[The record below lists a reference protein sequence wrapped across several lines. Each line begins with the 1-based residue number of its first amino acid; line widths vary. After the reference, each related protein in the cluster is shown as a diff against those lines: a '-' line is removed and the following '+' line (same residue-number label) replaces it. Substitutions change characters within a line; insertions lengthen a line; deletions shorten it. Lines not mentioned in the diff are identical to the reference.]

1 MNGWAWMDEQKKR
14 TRITR
19 PGKNCAINCTI
30 QGVRL
35 IWKQKIWLAICE
47 FLWSLTNQNAW
58 FVTSFCTCQSF
69 LISTFCTNFVFLHS
83 KNFKFLHCLGLI
95 ALLSANQ
102 NREIFSCILLILK
115 LELTTITKISRL
127 DSLWKRG
134 WGEVGNAQL
143 LFSHTVHQWQ
153 DLGVAHESLYWGTQ
167 SAVPA
172 EISRANNNARLEI
185 SEDENSTSHVTR
197 SF

>member
-1 MNGWAWMDEQKKR
+1 MVKRKKR

-19 PGKNCAINCTI
+19 SGKNCVINCAI

-69 LISTFCTNFVFLHS
+69 LISTLCTNFVFLHS

-95 ALLSANQ
+95 DMLPANQ
-102 NREIFSCILLILK
+102 NGEFFSCILLDMLLLMIFQNCPK
-115 LELTTITKISRL
+115 FHSLEAWPIHRHN
-127 DSLWKRG
+127 
-134 WGEVGNAQL
+134 EN
-143 LFSHTVHQWQ
+143 
-153 DLGVAHESLYWGTQ
+153 HESE
-167 SAVPA
+167 V
-172 EISRANNNARLEI
+172 
-185 SEDENSTSHVTR
+185 HVTKCLPVVFAEP
-197 SF
+197 SSNSAK